1 MDIFS
6 QAVVLAIANQKG
18 GVGKTTTALNL
29 AVGLKRLGKRV
40 LAIDSDP
47 HGNLTQGFG
56 FPIQDLKTSLRDLI
70 EDRTGSARHFVL
82 STSSGVDLI
91 PANPLLAKTARWM
104 TTQTNGEL
112 RLKQRIGEL
121 RTLYDYILIDSC
133 PGLGTLL
140 NSTLNASD
148 RLLIPIDASFF
159 GYMGV
164 KELLNEVDEIKLG
177 TNPALKVLGFL
188 LTLTDRTLICQE
200 ILDVLLAKYQ
210 HLVFKTQIRR
220 CVSLKESPGLGQD
233 IFRYSP
239 KSVGAN
245 DYSELTVEIESRI
258 RDIQSPSASAVVSL
272 G

>member
-1 MDIFS
+1 MEIFS

-56 FPIQDLKTSLRDLI
+56 FPIQDLKVSLRDLI
-70 EDRTGSARHFVL
+70 ENRTGPSKEFIL

-91 PANPLLAKTARWM
+91 PANPTLAKTARWM
-104 TTQTNGEL
+104 ATQTNGEL
-112 RLKQRIGEL
+112 RLKQRIAEL
-121 RTLYDYILIDSC
+121 RTQYDFILIDSC

-148 RLLIPIDASFF
+148 RVLIPIDASFF

-200 ILDVLLAKYQ
+200 IHEVLLSKYQ
-210 HLVFKTQIRR
+210 QLVFDTQIRR

-233 IFRYSP
+233 IYRYSP
-239 KSVGAN
+239 KCVGAL
-245 DYSELTVEIESRI
+245 DYSALTLETVSRLGAVSN
-258 RDIQSPSASAVVSL
+258 RSEASEAYR